1 MRAFSPDISCH
12 KKRKFLGPTLR
23 ISFCGLFS
31 AVKMQFFLQF
41 TASLPLIL
49 TAKNSH
55 LFVHDSRCFSRRY
68 STQIVNHT
76 KAVIYYERFKG
87 KSIIDALLNQ
97 AYCYLGNA
105 TIRKFSSRTVTDW
118 ITLGAPLHWGISARA
133 KLFFYFFCCRRSFC
147 CSFQYY
153 HK

>member
-1 MRAFSPDISCH
+1 MDF
-12 KKRKFLGPTLR
+12 
-23 ISFCGLFS
+23 FS
-31 AVKMQFFLQF
+31 AVSSKMQFFLQF

-49 TAKNSH
+49 TARNSH

-76 KAVIYYERFKG
+76 KAAVIYYERFKG

-105 TIRKFSSRTVTDW
+105 PIRKFSSRTVTDW